1 MTERLVLHPDALDG
15 KIVTRAVEV
24 LQRGGIIVY
33 PTDTIYGLGADP
45 FNPEAV
51 ARLQRAKQRFER
63 KPILLIAHSIDAVR
77 TVVKG
82 LSRDALQL
90 AEKFWPGPLTMVLP
104 ARENVPMEITQGSGT
119 IGVRIPSNPFCLRLT
134 EIYGGPITSTSANIT
149 GRPTPEEVD
158 GIVRMLGES
167 VELYLDAGRVAS
179 TTPSTIVDLS
189 TVPPRVLRQGVI
201 AVTQVQEFIPTIVNE
216 G

>member
-1 MTERLVLHPDALDG
+1 MTERLVLRPDALDG
-15 KIVTRAVEV
+15 KIVSRAVEV

-45 FNPEAV
+45 FNAESV
-51 ARLQRAKQRFER
+51 ARLQGAKQRFER
-63 KPILLIAHSIDAVR
+63 KPILLIANSIDTVR
-77 TVVKG
+77 SVVKS

-90 AEKFWPGPLTMVLP
+90 AEKFWPGPLTLVLP

-119 IGVRIPSNPFCLRLT
+119 VGVRIPSNPFCLRLT
-134 EIYGGPITSTSANIT
+134 ELFGGPITSTSANIT
-149 GRPTPEEVD
+149 GQSTPEEVD
-158 GIVRMLGES
+158 GIVRMLGDS
-167 VELYLDAGRVAS
+167 VDMYLDAGRMES

-189 TVPPRVLRQGVI
+189 TSPPRVLRQGVI
-201 AVTQVQEFIPTIVNE
+201 AIAQVREFIPTIVNE